1 MDERV
6 NELEM
11 SLDEIN
17 FTLEDIG
24 NILRG
29 KCKAYGASALFPI
42 VRIWPEIDAET
53 GLKARFQ
60 DKLAR
65 LATSSPGDQEDA
77 LLDVVGY
84 GVLLLAARK
93 LKVRT

>member
-1 MDERV
+1 MTDKPQVDRAIEV
-6 NELEM
+6 I
-11 SLDEIN
+11 DA
-17 FTLEDIG
+17 TLGDLAAT
-24 NILRG
+24 LRD
-29 KCKAYGASALFPI
+29 KCVRYGGSALFPT
-42 VRIWPEIDAET
+42 VRIWSEIDAET

-84 GVLLLAARK
+84 GVLLLAARR
-93 LKVRT
+93 LKA

>member
-1 MDERV
+1 MTVMEI
-6 NELEM
+6 
-11 SLDEIN
+11 SLAAIAETCDSIN
-17 FTLEDIG
+17 KLLCD
-24 NILRG
+24 
-29 KCKAYGASALFPI
+29 KCTAYGASALFPT
-42 VRIWPEIDAET
+42 VRIWPEIDVET

-65 LATSSPGDQEDA
+65 LATSSQGDQEDA

-93 LKVRT
+93 VKP